1 MGAAGIKGSRGHAAG
16 EPFWARSWLPRRR
29 GALVDFD
36 LDETTQALERM
47 VREFADRSI
56 RPRAAK
62 HDKEATFPTEVID
75 EMKALGLLGLMI
87 PEAYGG
93 AGLSTLAYSV
103 AIEEISRADAA
114 VGVMASVHNSVA
126 TYPVLLFGSEAQKAR
141 WLPELARGERIGAFC
156 LSEHASGSDAQAMET
171 AAKREGGLWVIRG
184 TKMWVSNGE
193 EAGVYIVFART
204 PEFEETGSSRR
215 SISAFIVPRETPGI
229 RVARKEDKLGVR
241 ADDTCEMT
249 FTDVKVGDDAL
260 IGEPG
265 IGFKVAMATLDGGR
279 IGIGA
284 QAVGIA
290 RAALEDALAYA
301 RVREQFGKS
310 IGSFQA
316 VQWKFADAAVK
327 VEAAR
332 LLVRQAAWR
341 KDEGLPFTREA
352 AAAKLFAAQSCREV
366 TREMLQVLGGVGYT
380 SEYPLERYYRDAKVT
395 EIYEGTNEVQRIVLA
410 RKMLE

>member
-1 MGAAGIKGSRGHAAG
+1 
-16 EPFWARSWLPRRR
+16 
-29 GALVDFD
+29 
-36 LDETTQALERM
+36 M
-47 VREFADRSI
+47 VRAFAEQSI

-62 HDKEATFPTEVID
+62 HDKEASFPTEVIQ
-75 EMKALGLLGLMI
+75 EMKGLGLFGLMI
-87 PEAYGG
+87 PEEYGG
-93 AGLSTLAYSV
+93 AGMSTVAYSV

-126 TYPVLLFGSEAQKAR
+126 TYPILLFGSKAQKER
-141 WLPELARGERIGAFC
+141 WLPELARGDRIGAFC

-171 AAKREGGLWVIRG
+171 VAHRKGDGWVIQG
-184 TKMWVSNGE
+184 TKMWVSNAE
-193 EAGVYIVFART
+193 EAGIYIVFART
-204 PEFEETGSSRR
+204 VEFEEVGNARR
-215 SISAFIVPRETPGI
+215 SISAFIVPRETAGLAI
-229 RVARKEDKLGVR
+229 TRKEDKLGVR

-249 FTDVKVGDDAL
+249 FTQVEVGSDAL
-260 IGEPG
+260 LGVPG
-265 IGFKVAMATLDGGR
+265 IGFKIAMATLDGGR

-301 RVREQFGKS
+301 KVREQFGKS

-316 VQWKFADAAVK
+316 IQWKVADAAVK

-341 KDEGLPFTREA
+341 KDEGMPFTREA
-352 AAAKLFAAQSCREV
+352 ACAKLFAATSCREV

-395 EIYEGTNEVQRIVLA
+395 EIYEGTNEVQRMVLA
-410 RKMLE
+410 RKALE